1 MSDSE
6 NEGFGDSR
14 PLRREVSTQSYVCE
28 TEALESQ
35 NLLSQ
40 EDMDRR
46 GAGPGDT
53 EADRR
58 PLQEVNSIPI
68 LKRMNRIMDIL
79 VTEVK
84 RLKEQVYNSNVN
96 NSNVNNL
103 RF

>member
-1 MSDSE
+1 M
-6 NEGFGDSR
+6 FVKRR
-14 PLRREVSTQSYVCE
+14 PWKARTSFLRRTWTGGVQ
-28 TEALESQ
+28 
-35 NLLSQ
+35 
-40 EDMDRR
+40 

-96 NSNVNNL
+96 NLNVNNL